1 MVNFMK
7 ILHVAHF
14 FYPCLSAG
22 GVVNASYQIA
32 SNQSKDN
39 DVKVISSDSCKER
52 LKFPNGRYDVD
63 VNGIKVDYFRNLSNG
78 FKLKTMLDTP
88 LGAPFKIRKDI
99 KDYDI
104 VHIHE
109 HRQTLAILASYFA
122 RKNNIP
128 YIVQAHGSVLP
139 FFQKEGLKNLFDK
152 VFGFKI
158 LHNASCVFALTEVEK
173 EQYLKMGVDEDKIE
187 IVPLGINLEEYEN
200 LPAYGKFRSK
210 FNIDENDKLIL
221 FVGRIHEIKGLGLLI
236 DAFNDLVNQDSEENS
251 LEGNSEDNNEDN
263 NEDNGYSIKLAIVGP
278 DDGYL
283 TELED
288 KIEEY
293 SLEENVIITGPLYN
307 EEKQEALVD
316 CDLFVMPSKYES
328 FTTSGLEAMA
338 CSKPLVLTKNNHIH
352 DWVDGNVGLACED
365 NKDSLRESIEKILFD
380 EELSLIFAR
389 NGQKLIKEKYNWD
402 IINNQILEIYNRYL

>member
-1 MVNFMK
+1 MK

-39 DVKVISSDSCKER
+39 EVKVISSDSCKER

-63 VNGIKVDYFRNLSNG
+63 VDGIKVDYFRNLSNG

-88 LGAPFKIRKDI
+88 LGASFKIRKDI

-251 LEGNSEDNNEDN
+251 LEGNGEDNGEDNSEDNSE
-263 NEDNGYSIKLAIVGP
+263 ENGHSIKLAIVGP

-288 KIEEY
+288 KIKEY

>member
-1 MVNFMK
+1 MK

-14 FYPCLSAG
+14 FIPCLSAG

-32 SNQSKDN
+32 SKQAEDN
-39 DVKVISSDSCKER
+39 DVKVLSTDSCKER
-52 LKFPNGRYDVD
+52 LKFPDGRYDVD
-63 VNGIKVDYFRNLSNG
+63 VDGIRVDYFKNLSNR
-78 FKLKTMLDTP
+78 FKMATMLDTP
-88 LGAPFKIRKDI
+88 FSAPFRIRKEI
-99 KDYDI
+99 KDYEI

-109 HRQTLAILASYFA
+109 HRQTLAIIASHFA

-158 LHNASCVFALTEVEK
+158 LHNAACVCALTEVEK

-200 LPAYGKFRSK
+200 LPDYGRFRSK
-210 FNIDENDKLIL
+210 FNISDDDKLIL
-221 FVGRIHEIKGLGLLI
+221 FVGRIHEIKGLDLLI
-236 DAFNDLVNQDSEENS
+236 DSFNDLIGLNENK
-251 LEGNSEDNNEDN
+251 D
-263 NEDNGYSIKLAIVGP
+263 IKLAIVGP

-288 KIEEY
+288 KIRVY
-293 SLEENVIITGPLYN
+293 SLEDNVIVTGPLYK

-352 DWVDGNVGLACED
+352 DWVDGNCGLACD
-365 NKDSLRESIEKILFD
+365 DDKDSLREAIEKLLFD
-380 EELSLIFAR
+380 EDLSKTYGE
-389 NGQKLIKEKYNWD
+389 NGKRLIKERYDWD
-402 IINNQILEIYNRYL
+402 IINKQILDIYEKLLGLS

>member
-1 MVNFMK
+1 MK

-32 SNQSKDN
+32 SKQSEDN

-63 VNGIKVDYFRNLSNG
+63 VDGIKVDYFRNLSNG

-88 LGAPFKIRKDI
+88 LAAPFKIRNDI
-99 KDYDI
+99 KGYDI
-104 VHIHE
+104 IHIHE
-109 HRQTLAILASYFA
+109 HRQTLAIFASYFA

-128 YIVQAHGSVLP
+128 YVVQAHGSVLP
-139 FFQKEGLKNLFDK
+139 FFQKEGLKNIFDK

-173 EQYLKMGVDEDKIE
+173 EQYLKRGVDEDKIE
-187 IVPLGINLEEYEN
+187 IVPLGINLDEYEN
-200 LPAYGKFRSK
+200 LPDYGKFRSK
-210 FNIDENDKLIL
+210 FNIGENDKLIL

-236 DAFNDLVNQDSEENS
+236 DSFNDLINQHNENHS
-251 LEGNSEDNNEDN
+251 LEDISSS
-263 NEDNGYSIKLAIVGP
+263 SIKLAIVGP

-283 TELED
+283 VKLED
-288 KIEEY
+288 KIKEY
-293 SLEENVIITGPLYN
+293 SLEDNVIITGPLYK

-352 DWVDGNVGLACED
+352 DWVDGNVGLACDD
-365 NKDSLRESIEKILFD
+365 NKDSLREAIEKVLFD
-380 EELSLIFAR
+380 EDLSLIFAR

-402 IINNQILEIYNRYL
+402 IINDQILEIYNRYL

>member
-1 MVNFMK
+1 MRGLVKVNFMK

-14 FYPCLSAG
+14 FIPCLSAG

-32 SNQSKDN
+32 SKQAEDN
-39 DVKVISSDSCKER
+39 DVKVLSTDSCKER

-63 VNGIKVDYFRNLSNG
+63 VDGIRIDYFKNLSNR
-78 FKLKTMLDTP
+78 FKMATMLDTP
-88 LGAPFKIRKDI
+88 LSAPFRIRKEI
-99 KDYDI
+99 KDYEV

-109 HRQTLAILASYFA
+109 HRQTLAIIASHFA

-139 FFQKEGLKNLFDK
+139 FFQKEGLKNIFDK
-152 VFGFKI
+152 AFGFKI
-158 LHNASCVFALTEVEK
+158 LHNAACVFALTEVEK
-173 EQYLKMGVDEDKIE
+173 EQYLKMGVDEEKIE

-200 LPAYGKFRSK
+200 LPDYGRFRSK
-210 FNIDENDKLIL
+210 FNINDDEKLVL
-221 FVGRIHEIKGLGLLI
+221 FVGRIHEIKGLDLLI
-236 DAFNDLVNQDSEENS
+236 DSFNDLIHLNEN
-251 LEGNSEDNNEDN
+251 EK
-263 NEDNGYSIKLAIVGP
+263 IKLAIVGP

-283 TELED
+283 EELEK
-288 KIEEY
+288 KIKNY
-293 SLEENVIITGPLYN
+293 SLEENVIIVGPLYK

-352 DWVDGNVGLACED
+352 DWVDGNCGIACD
-365 NKDSLRESIEKILFD
+365 DDKGSLRLAIEELLFD
-380 EELSLIFAR
+380 DDLSRTYGENGKRLI
-389 NGQKLIKEKYNWD
+389 IEKYNWD
-402 IINNQILEIYNRYL
+402 MINSQILEIYEKLL

>member
-1 MVNFMK
+1 MR

-32 SNQSKDN
+32 SKQREDN
-39 DVKVISSDSCKER
+39 DVKVLSTDSCKER

-63 VNGIKVDYFRNLSNG
+63 VDGIKVDYFKNLSNR
-78 FKLKTMLDTP
+78 FKMATMLDTP
-88 LGAPFKIRKDI
+88 LFSSFRIRKEI
-99 KDYDI
+99 GNYEI

-109 HRQTLAILASYFA
+109 HRQTLAIIVSHFA

-152 VFGFKI
+152 VFGFRI
-158 LHNASCVFALTEVEK
+158 LHNADCVFALTEVERK
-173 EQYLKMGVDEDKIE
+173 QYLEMGIDEEKIE

-200 LPAYGKFRSK
+200 LPDFGRFRSK
-210 FNIDENDKLIL
+210 FNIDDGDKLIL
-221 FVGRIHEIKGLGLLI
+221 FVGRIHEIKGLDLLI
-236 DAFNDLVNQDSEENS
+236 DSFNDLIH
-251 LEGNSEDNNEDN
+251 LNED
-263 NEDNGYSIKLAIVGP
+263 EGIKLAIVGP

-283 TELED
+283 NELD
-288 KIEEY
+288 GKIKTY
-293 SLEENVIITGPLYN
+293 SLDEKVIITGPLYK

-352 DWVDGNVGLACED
+352 DWVDGNCGIACD
-365 NKDSLRESIEKILFD
+365 DDKDSLRSAIEELLFD
-380 EELSLIFAR
+380 EDLSRTYGENGRELID
-389 NGQKLIKEKYNWD
+389 NKYNWN
-402 IINNQILEIYNRYL
+402 IINKQILEIYNRFL

>member
-32 SNQSKDN
+32 SKQSEDN

-63 VNGIKVDYFRNLSNG
+63 VDGIKVDYFKNLSNG

-88 LGAPFKIRKDI
+88 LAAPFKIRNDI
-99 KDYDI
+99 KGYDI
-104 VHIHE
+104 IHIHE
-109 HRQTLAILASYFA
+109 HRQTLAIFASYFA

-128 YIVQAHGSVLP
+128 YVVQAHGSVLP
-139 FFQKEGLKNLFDK
+139 FFQKEGLKNIFDK

-187 IVPLGINLEEYEN
+187 IVPLGINLDEYEN
-200 LPAYGKFRSK
+200 LPDYGKFRSK
-210 FNIDENDKLIL
+210 FNIGENDKLIL

-236 DAFNDLVNQDSEENS
+236 DSFNDLINQHNENHS
-251 LEGNSEDNNEDN
+251 LEDISSS
-263 NEDNGYSIKLAIVGP
+263 SIKLAIVGP

-283 TELED
+283 VKLED
-288 KIEEY
+288 KIKEY
-293 SLEENVIITGPLYN
+293 SLEDNVIITGPLYK

-352 DWVDGNVGLACED
+352 DWVDGNVGLACDD
-365 NKDSLRESIEKILFD
+365 NKDSLREAIEKVLFD
-380 EELSLIFAR
+380 EDLSLIFAR

-402 IINNQILEIYNRYL
+402 IINDQILEIYNKYL

>member
-109 HRQTLAILASYFA
+109 HRQTLAILASHFA

-251 LEGNSEDNNEDN
+251 LEGNSEDNSH
-263 NEDNGYSIKLAIVGP
+263 SIKLAIVGP

-288 KIEEY
+288 KIKEY

-389 NGQKLIKEKYNWD
+389 NGQKRIKEKYNWD
-402 IINNQILEIYNRYL
+402 IITNQILEIYNRYL

>member
-1 MVNFMK
+1 MK

-32 SNQSKDN
+32 SKQAEDN
-39 DVKVISSDSCKER
+39 EVKVITSDSCKER
-52 LKFPNGRYDVD
+52 LKFPKGRYDVD
-63 VNGIKVDYFRNLSNG
+63 VNGIKVDYFRNLSNR
-78 FKLKTMLDTP
+78 FKLATMLDTP
-88 LGAPFKIRKDI
+88 LYAPFRIKNCIR
-99 KDYDI
+99 DYDI

-109 HRQTLAILASYFA
+109 HRQTLAILAAHYA

-152 VFGFKI
+152 AFGFRI

-173 EQYLKMGVDEDKIE
+173 EQYLKMGVDEERIE

-200 LPAYGKFRSK
+200 LPEHGQFRSR
-210 FNIDENDKLIL
+210 FNICDDDKLIL
-221 FVGRIHEIKGLGLLI
+221 FVGRLHEIKGLDLLM
-236 DAFNDLVNQDSEENS
+236 DSFNDFIKN
-251 LEGNSEDNNEDN
+251 EGNDDECS
-263 NEDNGYSIKLAIVGP
+263 SIKLAIVGP

-283 TELED
+283 SHLEE
-288 KIEEY
+288 KVGEY
-293 SLEENVIITGPLYN
+293 SLEENVIVTGPLYN
-307 EEKQEALVD
+307 DEKRQALVD

-338 CSKPLVLTKNNHIH
+338 CGKPLVLTKNNHIH
-352 DWVDGNVGLACED
+352 DWVDGNVGIACDD
-365 NKDSLRESIEKILFD
+365 NNDSLRKALEKMLFD
-380 EELSLIFAR
+380 EDLAKAYGENGKRLIA
-389 NGQKLIKEKYNWD
+389 EKYNWD
-402 IINNQILEIYNRYL
+402 IINKQILDIYNRFL

>member
-1 MVNFMK
+1 MVDFMK

-32 SNQSKDN
+32 SKQGKDD

-63 VNGIKVDYFRNLSNG
+63 VDGIKVDYFKNLSNG

-88 LGAPFKIRKDI
+88 LAAPFKIRKDI

-109 HRQTLAILASYFA
+109 HRQTLAIIASYFA

-200 LPAYGKFRSK
+200 LPSYGKFRSK

-221 FVGRIHEIKGLGLLI
+221 FVGRIHEIKGLDLLL
-236 DAFNDLVNQDSEENS
+236 DAFNDLIVQSNEK
-251 LEGNSEDNNEDN
+251 NSEDIPCP
-263 NEDNGYSIKLAIVGP
+263 SIKLAIVGP

-283 TELED
+283 VKLEE
-288 KIEEY
+288 KVKEY
-293 SLEENVIITGPLYN
+293 SLEENVIITGPLYK

-365 NKDSLRESIEKILFD
+365 NKDSLREAIEKVIFD
-380 EELSLIFAR
+380 EELSQIFAE
-389 NGQKLIKEKYNWD
+389 NGNKLIKEKYNWD
-402 IINNQILEIYNRYL
+402 IINDQILEIYNKYLIF

>member
-1 MVNFMK
+1 MK

-32 SNQSKDN
+32 SKQSEDN

-52 LKFPNGRYDVD
+52 LRFPNGRYDVD
-63 VNGIKVDYFRNLSNG
+63 VDGIKVDYFRNLSNG

-88 LGAPFKIRKDI
+88 LAAPFKIRNDI
-99 KDYDI
+99 KGYDI
-104 VHIHE
+104 IHIHE
-109 HRQTLAILASYFA
+109 HRQTLAIFASYFA

-128 YIVQAHGSVLP
+128 YVVQAHGSVLP
-139 FFQKEGLKNLFDK
+139 FFQKEGLKNIFDK

-187 IVPLGINLEEYEN
+187 IVPLGINLDEYEN
-200 LPAYGKFRSK
+200 LPDYGKFRSK
-210 FNIDENDKLIL
+210 FNIGENDKLIL

-236 DAFNDLVNQDSEENS
+236 DSFNDLINQHNENHS
-251 LEGNSEDNNEDN
+251 LEDISSS
-263 NEDNGYSIKLAIVGP
+263 SIKLAIVGP

-283 TELED
+283 VKLED
-288 KIEEY
+288 KIKEY
-293 SLEENVIITGPLYN
+293 SLEDNVIITGLLYK

-352 DWVDGNVGLACED
+352 DWVDGNVGLACDD
-365 NKDSLRESIEKILFD
+365 NKDSLREAIEKVLFD
-380 EELSLIFAR
+380 EDLSLIFAR

-402 IINNQILEIYNRYL
+402 IINDQILEIYNRYL

>member
-1 MVNFMK
+1 MK

-251 LEGNSEDNNEDN
+251 LEGNSEGNS
-263 NEDNGYSIKLAIVGP
+263 EDNGHSIKLAIVGP

>member
-236 DAFNDLVNQDSEENS
+236 DAFNDLINQDSEENS
-251 LEGNSEDNNEDN
+251 LEGNSEDNSH
-263 NEDNGYSIKLAIVGP
+263 SIKLAIVGP

-352 DWVDGNVGLACED
+352 DWVDGNVGIACED
-365 NKDSLRESIEKILFD
+365 NKDSLREAIEKVLFD
-380 EELSLIFAR
+380 EELSQIFAE
-389 NGQKLIKEKYNWD
+389 NGNKLIKEKYNWD
-402 IINNQILEIYNRYL
+402 IINDQILEIYNKYLIF

>member
-32 SNQSKDN
+32 SKQSKDN

-52 LKFPNGRYDVD
+52 LKFPNDRYDVD
-63 VNGIKVDYFRNLSNG
+63 VDGIKVDYFKNLSNG

-88 LGAPFKIRKDI
+88 LAAPFKIRKDI

-109 HRQTLAILASYFA
+109 HRQTLSIIASYFA

-128 YIVQAHGSVLP
+128 YVVQAHGSVLP

-152 VFGFKI
+152 VFGFNI
-158 LHNASCVFALTEVEK
+158 LNNASCVFALTEVEK
-173 EQYLKMGVDEDKIE
+173 EQYLKMGVDEEKIE
-187 IVPLGINLEEYEN
+187 IVPLGINLEEYED

-210 FNIDENDKLIL
+210 FNIGENDKLIL
-221 FVGRIHEIKGLGLLI
+221 FVGRIHEIKGLDILI
-236 DAFNDLVNQDSEENS
+236 DAFNDLINQENENNS
-251 LEGNSEDNNEDN
+251 LEDICCP
-263 NEDNGYSIKLAIVGP
+263 SIKLAIVGP

-283 TELED
+283 VKLED
-288 KIEEY
+288 MVKEY
-293 SLEENVIITGPLYN
+293 SLEGNVIITGPLYN

-365 NKDSLRESIEKILFD
+365 NKDSLKEAIERLLFNED
-380 EELSLIFAR
+380 LALIFAQ
-389 NGQKLIKEKYNWD
+389 NAQKLIKEKYNWD

>member
-1 MVNFMK
+1 MK
-7 ILHVAHF
+7 ILHIAHF

-32 SNQSKDN
+32 SKQSKDN

-63 VNGIKVDYFRNLSNG
+63 VDGIKVDYFRNLSNG

-236 DAFNDLVNQDSEENS
+236 DAFNDLINQDSEENS
-251 LEGNSEDNNEDN
+251 LEGNGEDNSEDN
-263 NEDNGYSIKLAIVGP
+263 GHSIKLAIVGP

-307 EEKQEALVD
+307 EEKQETLVD

>member
-1 MVNFMK
+1 MK

-32 SNQSKDN
+32 SKQGKDD

-63 VNGIKVDYFRNLSNG
+63 VDGIKVDYFRNLSNG

-88 LGAPFKIRKDI
+88 LAAPFKIRKDI

-128 YIVQAHGSVLP
+128 YVVQAHGSVLP

-152 VFGFKI
+152 AFGFKI

-210 FNIDENDKLIL
+210 FNIGENDKLIL
-221 FVGRIHEIKGLGLLI
+221 FVGRIHEIKGLDLLL
-236 DAFNDLVNQDSEENS
+236 DAFNDLIVQSNEKNS
-251 LEGNSEDNNEDN
+251 LENIDCS
-263 NEDNGYSIKLAIVGP
+263 SIKLAIVGP

-283 TELED
+283 VKLEE
-288 KIEEY
+288 KVKEY
-293 SLEENVIITGPLYN
+293 SLEENVIITGPLYK

-352 DWVDGNVGLACED
+352 DWVDGNVGIACED
-365 NKDSLRESIEKILFD
+365 NKDSLREAIEKVLFD
-380 EELSLIFAR
+380 EELSQIFAE
-389 NGQKLIKEKYNWD
+389 NGNKLIKEKYNWD
-402 IINNQILEIYNRYL
+402 IINDQILEIYNKYLIF

>member
-1 MVNFMK
+1 MVDFMK

-32 SNQSKDN
+32 SKQGKDD

-63 VNGIKVDYFRNLSNG
+63 VDGIKVDYFKNLSNG

-88 LGAPFKIRKDI
+88 LAAPFKIRKDI

-109 HRQTLAILASYFA
+109 HRQTLAIIASYFA

-210 FNIDENDKLIL
+210 FNIGENDKLIL
-221 FVGRIHEIKGLGLLI
+221 FVGRIHEIKGLDLLL
-236 DAFNDLVNQDSEENS
+236 DAFNDLIVQSNEKNS
-251 LEGNSEDNNEDN
+251 LENIDCS
-263 NEDNGYSIKLAIVGP
+263 SIKLAIVGP

-283 TELED
+283 VKLEE
-288 KIEEY
+288 KVKEY
-293 SLEENVIITGPLYN
+293 SLEENVIITGPLYK

-316 CDLFVMPSKYES
+316 CDLFVIPSKYES

-352 DWVDGNVGLACED
+352 DWVDGNVGIACED
-365 NKDSLRESIEKILFD
+365 NKDSLRGAIEKVLFD
-380 EELSLIFAR
+380 EELSQIFAE
-389 NGQKLIKEKYNWD
+389 NGNKLIKEKYNWD
-402 IINNQILEIYNRYL
+402 IINDQILEIYNKYLIF